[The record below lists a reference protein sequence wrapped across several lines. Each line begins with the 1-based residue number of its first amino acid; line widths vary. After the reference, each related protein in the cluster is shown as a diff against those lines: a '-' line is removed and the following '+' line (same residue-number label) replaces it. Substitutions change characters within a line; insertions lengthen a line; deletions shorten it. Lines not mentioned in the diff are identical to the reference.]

1 MVLSYVDLI
10 FFSYK
15 IAFFSVQ
22 TIKSSKQNLYKHSI
36 YIRSDYI
43 ISFGEIWDFH
53 SVKFKNQKEND
64 FYHKRGQCK
73 LPLCLRCPFC
83 SPIHQTKHI
92 PVYDDIICR
101 VRLNSVKWSRRE
113 SNPRPKYLSSSF
125 YKLSHS
131 FLIPQTVPPDGRV
144 AASVA
149 PNTPIC

>member
-64 FYHKRGQCK
+64 FYHKRGAVA
-73 LPLCLRCPFC
+73 LR
-83 SPIHQTKHI
+83 S
-92 PVYDDIICR
+92 
-101 VRLNSVKWSRRE
+101 
-113 SNPRPKYLSSSF
+113 
-125 YKLSHS
+125 
-131 FLIPQTVPPDGRV
+131 
-144 AASVA
+144 
-149 PNTPIC
+149 